1 MKNLKTFLLLSL
13 FFLLYS
19 NTVFSQDQIVL
30 TSGDT
35 ITCTINKVNAKYVF
49 YSQDFNGV
57 SAKGKV
63 AREKIAEW
71 SYHMNRQKNEE
82 SFMPEVKSETTEAHE
97 EKKETLPTDGSR
109 LRVAV
114 NGGMGLLLG
123 DTKTAEESLVS
134 QGVSMDNA
142 KKYYKGLKTGI
153 HGKASVYYHAFGEYS
168 FGLVYK
174 GFYSST
180 EIMTSLQ
187 MDDLNMYYGKL
198 GERYFVNF
206 AGASFFGAERY
217 GKNKQIGL
225 NSAFSV
231 GPAFYRDEVEMYNQ
245 EILVQGTTLGMDI
258 SLGVEYF
265 IKPDISLNFETSV
278 FSGKVKKMTVTTS
291 DSSQDMELDKDN
303 WENLGRIDVA
313 VGLVYYW

>member
-1 MKNLKTFLLLSL
+1 MKNLKTFFLLSML
-13 FFLLYS
+13 FLLYS
-19 NTVFSQDQIVL
+19 STVYSQDRIVL

-35 ITCTINKVNAKYVF
+35 ITCTIIKVNKSYLV
-49 YSQDFNGV
+49 YSQNFNGV

-63 AREKIAEW
+63 PRDKIAEW
-71 SYHMNRQKNEE
+71 SYRMNPETNAT
-82 SFMPEVKSETTEAHE
+82 SFMPEVKTEIAVE
-97 EKKETLPTDGSR
+97 PEVEKEALPTYGSR

-114 NGGMGLLLG
+114 NGGLGFLLG
-123 DTKTAEESLVS
+123 DTKTAEESLVT
-134 QGVSMDNA
+134 QGVSSDNA

-153 HGKASVYYHAFGEYS
+153 QGKASAYYHAFGEYS

-174 GFYSST
+174 GFYTSSDV
-180 EIMTSLQ
+180 MTALQ

-225 NSAFSV
+225 NSSFSV

-245 EILVQGTTLGMDI
+245 EILVQGTTLGMDV

-265 IKPDISLNFETSV
+265 IKPNISLNFETSV